1 MIIRPALPPDAPLI
15 ERINQMTERVRLVEM
30 TGALP
35 IEATLSTSEATNAP
49 HAASHAT
56 EGTHTRKD

>member
-15 ERINQMTERVRLVEM
+15 ERINEMTERVRLVEM

-35 IEATLSTSEATNAP
+35 IEVTLSTSEAANAP
-49 HAASHAT
+49 HAA
-56 EGTHTRKD
+56 